1 MVFSVGW
8 AVFMLLACF
17 ATAEQKLENDNEPI
31 NMMDL
36 DSIHRKIE
44 NLEADVEFLQ
54 AEDKK
59 ARESERSRSFR
70 SGKVTTTHNQNSNGK
85 LKLSNISS
93 YIIHLL
99 TNLILLQKIL
109 LTRDLPGKCQGF
121 LRL

>member
-17 ATAEQKLENDNEPI
+17 ATAEQKLENDNESI

-44 NLEADVEFLQ
+44 NLKFDVEFLQ
-54 AEDKK
+54 VQDKR

-70 SGKVTTTHNQNSNGK
+70 SGKVTTTHNQNSNGR
-85 LKLSNISS
+85 LKLSNISC
-93 YIIHLL
+93 YIVDLL
-99 TNLILLQKIL
+99 TNLILLRKIL
-109 LTRDLPGKCQGF
+109 LTTDLPGKCPGF
-121 LRL
+121 LHL